1 MFQQI
6 GFKVKIGI
14 TGGIGSGK
22 SHVSKIIEKNGYV
35 VLNADNIAKQ
45 IMIEDESVKEL
56 IISKFGEKSYLND
69 ELNRSYIASK
79 AFSSIEKLAILNAI
93 VHPPMV
99 EKISELMNAE
109 LQKSK
114 IVFVEAALI
123 YEAEVDEVLD
133 YVLLVTSNENSRIV
147 RIMGRDN
154 LSENEI
160 KNRMKYQMPENEK
173 ENLADFTIKN
183 NSTLIELEM
192 KTKMFISIFESMVK

>member
-123 YEAEVDEVLD
+123 YEAEVDEV
-133 YVLLVTSNENSRIV
+133 
-147 RIMGRDN
+147 
-154 LSENEI
+154 
-160 KNRMKYQMPENEK
+160 
-173 ENLADFTIKN
+173 FTN
-183 NSTLIELEM
+183 GEL
-192 KTKMFISIFESMVK
+192 